1 MDRSRLI
8 RAAEEGYAAEKRVK
22 SIKVKPGSVDFGVL
36 ICVCILVAFGIV
48 MVFSSGYYSSITKSN
63 TSTYYYLIREIL
75 FVAIGSGLMFF
86 FMITDYHIMGGLKA
100 WGIVLAATGLIL
112 LTYSPIGVSL
122 NNSARWLPIPGL
134 GTFIPAEFAKLAIVI
149 FCASYLS
156 TKVSRVRTLSGIVP
170 ILIVLGAITCIVYM
184 QPSTSTALTIL
195 LIGMGI
201 LFVAG
206 MKGSYFLVMIVAGG
220 AALAYKLYGEVAGGS
235 YKTGRLVSFLDPF
248 AYADKEGYQVVHGL
262 YALASGG
269 MFGRGIGNGVE
280 KALYLPDPM
289 NDFILATIG
298 EETGM
303 IGIMLMIAVYIIL
316 IGRCVSIAMRAR
328 DRFGTLLVAG
338 VTVMIGLQVI
348 LNIMVVLSIFPPTG
362 ISLPFI
368 SYGGTSMLVFM
379 SSIGIVLN
387 VSRYAVPA
395 DGRQIKQN
403 VVGGER
409 KKKKKTAGRANGT
422 ARKGAP
428 RAAEG
433 SSDIGR
439 SLSQMNFMKDKIS
452 STSKEMMY
460 QSDIDDNSG
469 GLDEYNTN
477 IGGSDS
483 GMDDYYGETGDAGQT
498 AYSDQ
503 QAPDILNYYYY
514 RDRSDR

>member
-1 MDRSRLI
+1 MDRSSLI

-48 MVFSSGYYSSITKSN
+48 MVFSSGYYSSITKSD
-63 TSTYYYLIREIL
+63 TSTYYYLIREII
-75 FVAIGSGLMFF
+75 FVTLGSGLMFF
-86 FMITDYHIMGGLKA
+86 FMVMDYHIMGGLKA
-100 WGIVLAATGLIL
+100 WGIVLVAAGLIM

-122 NNSARWLPIPGL
+122 NNSARWLPVPGL

-156 TKVSRVRTLSGIVP
+156 TKESRVKKVTGLIP
-170 ILIVLGAITCIVYM
+170 LLIVLGGITCIVYM

-206 MKGSYFLVMIVAGG
+206 MKGSYFVVMIAAGG

-235 YKTGRLVSFLDPF
+235 YKTSRLISFLDPF

-303 IGIMLMIAVYIIL
+303 VGIMLMITVYIIL

-328 DRFGTLLVAG
+328 DRFGTLLVSG
-338 VTVMIGLQVI
+338 VTIMIGLQVI

-368 SYGGTSMLVFM
+368 SYGGTSILVFM
-379 SSIGIVLN
+379 TSVGIVLN

-395 DGRQIKQN
+395 NGQIKQN
-403 VVGGER
+403 IIGDKS
-409 KKKKKTAGRANGT
+409 KKKNNTSEGTDRKTVKET
-422 ARKGAP
+422 QIP
-428 RAAEG
+428 AEG
-433 SSDIGR
+433 NADIGK
-439 SLSQMNFMKDKIS
+439 SLSQMNFMKDKMS
-452 STSKEMMY
+452 STSREMMND
-460 QSDIDDNSG
+460 SDLNDYD
-469 GLDEYNTN
+469 YNMDVD
-477 IGGSDS
+477 GSAGDINDPGDGYDADTS
-483 GMDDYYGETGDAGQT
+483 EREPFYGEEDNVL
-498 AYSDQ
+498 D
-503 QAPDILNYYYY
+503 YYYY
-514 RDRSDR
+514 RDRSSR